1 MLFIKELKFFFHH
14 LIAFERFAGFLS
26 FILYPSFCFPRQDED
41 LQEMRQ
47 SAVQIDQQYGHLVD
61 RVLIKEDS
69 ASACAELRS
78 ILERL
83 ERESFWVPLNW
94 VRT

>member
-1 MLFIKELKFFFHH
+1 MQ
-14 LIAFERFAGFLS
+14 
-26 FILYPSFCFPRQDED
+26 QDDD

-47 SAVQIDQQYGHLVD
+47 SAIQIDQQYGHLVD

-69 ASACAELRS
+69 ASACAELQA

-83 ERESFWVPLNW
+83 ERETFWVPLSW
-94 VRT
+94 VQT